1 MCRPSDRNGRFVPEP
16 CCRGVGVGR
25 ALVEMSAKRCLAP
38 VASVFVRLV
47 ADRRSRR
54 ARPSPRARPRAHR
67 GCGSRRDERRRLE
80 RDLHDGVHNELV
92 SLIVK
97 LQLAEEHHHTPPE
110 LAGTLSALAAHAEAA
125 LDSVREIAHGIDPSS
140 LAAFGVE
147 RVIRAQAARAS
158 MNVRLERTAPRSN
171 QEAEAAGYFSCLETI
186 QNAAKHA
193 GHAAKHAGH
202 AAHVTLQL
210 HHEHGTL
217 AVRIQDDE
225 IGSDPAD
232 AETGAGLRNIRE
244 RIGTLGGT
252 VTITSN
258 PGHGTVVAIALPWP
272 ARQAEQTMPNATSQ
286 ANKAAASND

>member
-1 MCRPSDRNGRFVPEP
+1 M
-16 CCRGVGVGR
+16 
-25 ALVEMSAKRCLAP
+25 AP

-171 QEAEAAGYFSCLETI
+171 QEAEAAAYFSCLAI
-186 QNAAKHA
+186 QN
-193 GHAAKHAGH
+193 AAKHAGH

-244 RIGTLGGT
+244 RIGTLGDT